1 MTFPINPAKIPGAR
15 SDTTDSPYGKGP
27 RGQTVDMIIWILLVF
42 IALVV
47 IATLVLFR
55 AEDLSRFDQGNYPVY
70 PSHPG
75 DGQQQVLALL
85 REVIG
90 TAHQFRGKARLQSL
104 RQQMDR
110 LSDGLS
116 LTSAIHPSDSPRGE
130 WVVAPGADTRRRVL
144 YIHGG
149 AWIAGSPK
157 SHRAITDCFS
167 QIANA
172 AVFAVD
178 YRLMPEHR
186 FMDGVRDCR
195 NAYTWLLE
203 HGPDGPEPADFVVVA
218 GDSAG
223 GSHTLSLL
231 AWARDNGIRQADAAV
246 ALSPSTDLT
255 LTAPSNRQ
263 NIATDPLLGPVFGG
277 LARFPLPVLWWGIWA
292 MFRVRPNHPLLSPL
306 RGDLSGLPPTLIH
319 ASTSEMLLDN
329 ARRYAARAKAAGSV
343 VELHTWTDMVHV
355 WHIFVNQLPEAEQA
369 FADIREFLK
378 RTEAEGKS
386 GDRQG

>member
-1 MTFPINPAKIPGAR
+1 MDI
-15 SDTTDSPYGKGP
+15 
-27 RGQTVDMIIWILLVF
+27 IIWILL
-42 IALVV
+42 AV
-47 IATLVLFR
+47 ILLAITATLVLFR
-55 AEDLSRFDQGNYPVY
+55 AEDLSRFDQGDYPVR

-75 DGQQQVLALL
+75 EGHQQVLALL

-90 TAHQFRGKARLQSL
+90 NAHRLRGKARLQAL
-104 RQQMDR
+104 RQHMET
-110 LSDGLS
+110 LSEGIPLAS
-116 LTSAIHPSDSPRGE
+116 SFRPCDSPRGE
-130 WVVAPGADTRRRVL
+130 WVLAPGADSRRRVL

-149 AWIAGSPK
+149 AWIAGSPR
-157 SHRAITDCFS
+157 SHRAITDRFS

-186 FMDGVRDCR
+186 FMDGVEDCR

-203 HGPDGPEPADFVVVA
+203 NGPDGPEAADFVVVA

-223 GSHTLSLL
+223 GSHTLALL

-263 NIATDPLLGPVFGG
+263 NIATDPLLGPIFGG
-277 LARFPLPVLWWGIWA
+277 LSKIPLPVLWWGTWA
-292 MFRVRPNHPLLSPL
+292 IFRVRPTHPVASPL

-319 ASTSEMLLDN
+319 ASSNEMLLDN
-329 ARRYAARAKAAGSV
+329 ARRYAARARAAGSV
-343 VELHTWTDMVHV
+343 VELHIWSNMVHV
-355 WHIFVNQLPEAEQA
+355 WHIFANLLPEADQA
-369 FADIREFLK
+369 FADIQDFLTRVQK
-378 RTEAEGKS
+378 ERQGRVTAEAEPEHS
-386 GDRQG
+386 S